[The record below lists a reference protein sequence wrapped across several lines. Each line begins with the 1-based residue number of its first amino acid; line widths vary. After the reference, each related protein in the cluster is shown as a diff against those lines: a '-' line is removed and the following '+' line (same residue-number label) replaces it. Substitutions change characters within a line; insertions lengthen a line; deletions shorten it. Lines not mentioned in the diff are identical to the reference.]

1 MNVDIEM
8 AVNDLDKLEDVLK
21 KIKKMETETADTISV
36 SVVVRED
43 A

>member
-1 MNVDIEM
+1 MKVDIEM

-21 KIKKMETETADTISV
+21 KIKKMETETAGTISV

>member
-1 MNVDIEM
+1 M
-8 AVNDLDKLEDVLK
+8 AVKDLDKLEDVLK
-21 KIKKMETETADTISV
+21 RIKKLKKLETDIADTISV